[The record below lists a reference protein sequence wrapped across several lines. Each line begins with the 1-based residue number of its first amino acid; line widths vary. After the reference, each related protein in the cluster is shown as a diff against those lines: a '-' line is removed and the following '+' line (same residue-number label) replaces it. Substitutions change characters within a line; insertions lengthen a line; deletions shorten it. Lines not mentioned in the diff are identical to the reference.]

1 MESAI
6 GAATGLVGSVVNLL
20 SNELVGAYVAST
32 ELGLNSVEIKKD
44 LLRAQ
49 ALLQEAQTRGA
60 KDNHGLKGLLQELTV
75 KADEAEDALD
85 ELHYFI
91 IQDQLD
97 GTRYAVPDL
106 GDDLRGHARHGRHA
120 IRHVVGNCL
129 ACFSCSST
137 MKDDDSGGGRGAA
150 AVPINP
156 LNATKTDSAGQDG
169 PVEKLKF
176 HRVAMSKK
184 IKSVMEELHS
194 LCEPVSKLLCITP
207 HQGSTETAVN
217 LNRPPTGSI
226 SAQHTLYGRADIFE
240 GTKDDITSGRFYTE
254 TLSVLPVVGPGGIGK
269 TTFAQYLYNDKR
281 IQEHF
286 AVRVWVCVST
296 DFDVL
301 KLSQQIL
308 SCIQGSN
315 SPNQTTSL
323 DQLQISIAEKIMSK
337 RFLIVFDDM
346 WKCSNQ
352 GWEDLLAPLRKGE
365 TKGNMVLVTTRFPSI
380 AEMVKTTPSIPLKG
394 LESDEFFRFFE
405 AFIFDEKK
413 PEYQGDLASIA
424 QTIAKKLKG
433 SPLAGKTV
441 GRLLRKEI
449 SRKHWMEVLENNK
462 WQNQEN
468 DDGIMTSL
476 RISYDYLPSHLKKCF
491 QYFALFPEDYKFKNL
506 EITYFWIA
514 IGIIEKDEDYMEQL
528 VENGFLVKENAHW
541 SSQQYYVLH
550 DLLHELSRCV
560 SSQECLNIYDSK
572 RFKADAVPKSIHHLS
587 ITIEDNYDVTFTEE
601 MIKLK
606 SKVDIANLRALM
618 IFRRYGETIG
628 EILNDTF
635 KDVEGLRVLFIVVQS
650 PNSFP
655 CDFSKLIH
663 LRYLKLG
670 TWDEVTLPSTLSRL
684 YHLKLLDL
692 SGWHGSYE
700 LPRDTSRLIS
710 LCHFI
715 AGKKF
720 HCNIAEVG
728 KLKCLKEL
736 KEFHVMK
743 ESVGYELCELGQLT
757 DLGGELCIRNLEK
770 VTTKD
775 EAMEAKL
782 ESKGDLKGL
791 GLVWGSSDAVDGTTK
806 LVDVLDALQPH
817 PYLAALGIIGH
828 GGTSGPSW
836 LCGDIN
842 FELLEYLHLEGVSW
856 VTLPP
861 FEYLPQLTS
870 LTLSNI
876 YEVSEIRHVFGGATN
891 KSFLQ
896 LKLIVLD
903 SLPELIEWVGVPNDS
918 FARLETIYCRSCP
931 NLRTLPFLREYSA
944 GCYNHL
950 SKLEIFDCPKL
961 SLPPMPH
968 SSTLIFCHVR
978 HSSAELTYSAGNNMY
993 INGYNS
999 GEVDLHNLRKVEK
1012 MSITDVSHISMTEL
1026 NNLKSLRRL
1035 DVRRCSFTC
1044 HGLQDL
1050 VCLQYLTVYNCG
1062 VFFPWPTEA
1071 AHTIKLFP
1079 ASLETL
1085 EIEGESGMQSMAL
1098 LSNLKSLRRLDVR
1111 RCSITCHGLQDLACL
1126 QSLTVQDCGNF
1137 FPWPTEAA
1145 HTVNPFPHTIKPFPA
1160 SLETLEIEGELGMQP
1175 VALLSNLKSLR
1186 RLDVRRCSI
1195 TCHGLQDL
1203 ACLQS
1208 VTVKECGNFFLRPIE
1223 AAHTIINPL
1232 PASLEELEIDGESSM
1247 ESMALLSNLTC
1258 LTDLILVNSENL
1270 TVDGFNPLIT
1280 VNLNSLKM
1288 YNRGNCLSRSISA
1301 DLLSELAVARTNL
1314 LPPAGSYQLRELTVD
1329 CISAVLVAPICSLL
1343 AATLHTLEF
1352 WYDHRAESFTEE
1364 EERALQLL
1372 TSLCFI
1378 NFMDCPN
1385 LLCLPQGLHSLPSLK
1400 TLFVQDCPKIRS
1412 LDKGD
1417 FPTSLE
1423 CLLVQGCSPGLQEQ
1437 AKKLKGTEPD
1447 FNVILELE

>member
-6 GAATGLVGSVVNLL
+6 GAATGLVGSVLNLL

-32 ELGLNSVEIKKD
+32 DLGLKSVEIKKD
-44 LLRAQ
+44 LLHAQ

-60 KDNHGLKGLLQELTV
+60 KDNLGLKGLLQELTV

-97 GTRYAVPDL
+97 GTRFAVPDL

-137 MKDDDSGGGRGAA
+137 MKDDNSGAAA

-156 LNATKTDSAGQDG
+156 LNPTKTDSAGQDG
-169 PVEKLKF
+169 PVDKLKF
-176 HRVAMSKK
+176 DRVAMSKK

-194 LCEPVSKLLCITP
+194 LCEPVSKFLCITP
-207 HQGSTETAVN
+207 HHGSTETAVN
-217 LNRPPTGSI
+217 LIRPPTGSI
-226 SAQHTLYGRADIFE
+226 SAQHTLYGRADVFE

-254 TLSVLPVVGPGGIGK
+254 TLSVLAVVGPGGIGK
-269 TTFAQYLYNDKR
+269 TTFAQHLYNDKT

-308 SCIQGSN
+308 SCIQESN
-315 SPNQTTSL
+315 SPNQTTNL
-323 DQLQISIAEKIMSK
+323 DQLQISITQELKSK
-337 RFLIVFDDM
+337 RVLVVFDDI
-346 WKCSNQ
+346 WKCNNQ
-352 GWEDLLAPLRKGE
+352 GWEDLLAPFRKGE

-380 AEMVKTTPSIPLKG
+380 AEMVKTTPSIQLKG
-394 LESDEFFRFFE
+394 LESDEFFPFFE
-405 AFIFDEKK
+405 AFIFDEKN

-424 QTIAKKLKG
+424 RAIAKKLMG

-462 WQNQEN
+462 WQKQEN

-491 QYFALFPEDYKFKNL
+491 PYFALFPEDYKFKNL

-514 IGIIEKDEDYMEQL
+514 IGITEKDEDYMEQL
-528 VENGFLVKENAHW
+528 VENGFVVKENVHW

-550 DLLHELSRCV
+550 DLLHELSRSV

-572 RFKADAVPKSIHHLS
+572 RFKADAVPKSIRHLS
-587 ITIEDNYDVTFTEE
+587 ITIEDNYDVTFIEE

-618 IFRRYGETIG
+618 IFRRYGETVR
-628 EILNDTF
+628 EILKDTF
-635 KDVEGLRVLFIVVQS
+635 KDVEGLRVLFIVVKS
-650 PNSFP
+650 PNLFP

-663 LRYLKLG
+663 LRYLKVG

-684 YHLKLLDL
+684 CHLKLLDL

-710 LCHFI
+710 LCHII

-728 KLKCLKEL
+728 KMKCLKEL

-817 PYLAALGIIGH
+817 PNLAALGIIGH

-836 LCGDIN
+836 LCGDIK

-968 SSTLIFCHVR
+968 SSTMIVCDVR
-978 HSSAELTYSAGNNMY
+978 HSSAELTYAGNNMY
-993 INGYNS
+993 INGYN
-999 GEVDLHNLRKVEK
+999 GEVDLHNLRKLEK
-1012 MSITDVSHISMTEL
+1012 MSITDASHISMTEL
-1026 NNLKSLRRL
+1026 TNLKSLRRL

-1050 VCLQYLTVYNCG
+1050 SCLQSLTVYNCG
-1062 VFFPWPTEA
+1062 NFFPWHTEA

-1085 EIEGESGMQSMAL
+1085 EIEGESGMQAMAP

-1111 RCSITCHGLQDLACL
+1111 RCSIRCHGLQDLACL
-1126 QSLTVQDCGNF
+1126 QSLTVKD
-1137 FPWPTEAA
+1137 
-1145 HTVNPFPHTIKPFPA
+1145 
-1160 SLETLEIEGELGMQP
+1160 
-1175 VALLSNLKSLR
+1175 
-1186 RLDVRRCSI
+1186 
-1195 TCHGLQDL
+1195 
-1203 ACLQS
+1203 
-1208 VTVKECGNFFLRPIE
+1208 CGNFFLRPIE
-1223 AAHTIINPL
+1223 AAQTIINPL
-1232 PASLEELEIDGESSM
+1232 PAFIEELEIEGESGM
-1247 ESMALLSNLTC
+1247 QSMAPLSNLTC

-1270 TVDGFNPLIT
+1270 TVDCFNPLIT
-1280 VNLNSLKM
+1280 VNLNSLKI
-1288 YNRGNCLSRSISA
+1288 YNRGNCLSRSVSA
-1301 DLLSELAVARTNL
+1301 DLFSELVVARTNL
-1314 LPPAGSYQLRELTVD
+1314 ILPAASFQLRELTVD
-1329 CISAVLVAPICSLL
+1329 CISAVLVAPICSHL
-1343 AATLHTLEF
+1343 AATIKTLEF
-1352 WYDHRAESFTEE
+1352 WYDQRAESFTEE
-1364 EERALQLL
+1364 EDRALQLL
-1372 TSLCFI
+1372 TSLRFI
-1378 NFMDCPN
+1378 SFMDCPN

-1412 LDKGD
+1412 LHKGD

-1437 AKKLKGTEPD
+1437 AKKLKGTKPA

>member
-49 ALLQEAQTRGA
+49 ALLQEAQTRGP

-176 HRVAMSKK
+176 HRVMSKK

-315 SPNQTTSL
+315 SSNQTTSL

-394 LESDEFFRFFE
+394 LKSDEFFRFFE

-541 SSQQYYVLH
+541 SSQQYYALH

-635 KDVEGLRVLFIVVQS
+635 KDVEGLRYLFIVVQS

-700 LPRDTSRLIS
+700 FPRDTSRLIS

-728 KLKCLKEL
+728 KMKCLKEL

-817 PYLAALGIIGH
+817 PNLAALGIIGH

-1126 QSLTVQDCGNF
+1126 QS
-1137 FPWPTEAA
+1137 
-1145 HTVNPFPHTIKPFPA
+1145 
-1160 SLETLEIEGELGMQP
+1160 
-1175 VALLSNLKSLR
+1175 
-1186 RLDVRRCSI
+1186 
-1195 TCHGLQDL
+1195 
-1203 ACLQS
+1203 

-1232 PASLEELEIDGESSM
+1232 PASLEELEIDRESSM

-1288 YNRGNCLSRSISA
+1288 YNRGNCLSHSISA

-1423 CLLVQGCSPGLQEQ
+1423 CLLVQGCSPGLQGQ